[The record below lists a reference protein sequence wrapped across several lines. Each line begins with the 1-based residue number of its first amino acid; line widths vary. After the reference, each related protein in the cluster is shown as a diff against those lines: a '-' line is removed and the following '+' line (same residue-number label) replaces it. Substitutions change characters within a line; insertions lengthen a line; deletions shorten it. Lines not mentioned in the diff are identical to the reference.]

1 MTLSPSARKVQA
13 LLEARGFPHL
23 KVVELKASTRTA
35 LEAAR
40 AVGAEVGQ
48 IVKSLVFVGER
59 GAYLFL
65 VSGKNRL
72 DPKKA
77 EKALREALRRATP
90 EEVRALTGF
99 AIGGV
104 PPVAPL
110 PAFLDEDLLAYPRL
124 WAAGGTP
131 RALFALTPEELLQ
144 LTGAKPLDLK
154 EEGWGSSAKTPT

>member
-1 MTLSPSARKVQA
+1 MSLSPSAAKVQKA
-13 LLEARGFPHL
+13 LEARGFGHL
-23 KVVELKASTRTA
+23 RVEELPTPTRTA
-35 LEAAR
+35 QEAAE

-72 DPKKA
+72 DLRKA
-77 EKALREALRRATP
+77 EALVGEPLRQATP

-104 PPVAPL
+104 PPVGHKVAL
-110 PAFLDEDLLAYPRL
+110 PAFLDQDLLAYRQV
-124 WAAGGTP
+124 WGAGGTP
-131 RALFALTPEELLQ
+131 KALFALTPKELLA
-144 LTGAKPLDLK
+144 LTHAHVADLK
-154 EEGWGSSAKTPT
+154 EA

>member
-1 MTLSPSARKVQA
+1 MPDKRLSASAERVAQ
-13 LLEARGFPHL
+13 LLRERGFGHL
-23 KVVELKASTRTA
+23 EVVELPQSTRTA
-35 LEAAR
+35 QEAAQ

-48 IVKSLVFVGER
+48 IVKSLVLMGSR
-59 GAYLFL
+59 GGYLFL

-72 DPKKA
+72 DLAKA
-77 EKALREALRRATP
+77 GRAAGEEVRMASP

-110 PAFLDEDLLAYPRL
+110 PAFLDQDLLAYPLL

-131 RALFALTPEELLQ
+131 RALFALTPEELLRLSRAQ
-144 LTGAKPLDLK
+144 PVDLRL
-154 EEGWGSSAKTPT
+154 

>member
-1 MTLSPSARKVQA
+1 MSLSPSAAKVQRA
-13 LLEARGFPHL
+13 LEARGYGHL
-23 KVVELKASTRTA
+23 RVVELEASTRTA
-35 LEAAR
+35 PEAAR

-72 DPKKA
+72 DLGKA
-77 EKALREALRRATP
+77 EGLVGEALRPATP

-104 PPVAPL
+104 PPVGHTTPL

-124 WAAGGTP
+124 FAAAGTP
-131 RALFALTPEELLQ
+131 RALFPLTPEELLG
-144 LTGAKPLDLK
+144 LTGARVADLK
-154 EEGWGSSAKTPT
+154 EA

>member
-1 MTLSPSARKVQA
+1 MTLSPSAQRVQEA
-13 LLEARGFPHL
+13 LKGLGFPHL
-23 KVVELKASTRTA
+23 RVVELPASTRTA
-35 LEAAR
+35 EEAAR

-48 IVKSLVFVGER
+48 IVKSLVFVGEG

-72 DPKKA
+72 DLGKA
-77 EKALREALRRATP
+77 QALVGSPLRRATP

-104 PPVAPL
+104 PPVGHATPL
-110 PAFLDEDLLAYPRL
+110 PAFLDEDLTTYQRV

-131 RALFALTPEELLQ
+131 NALFALTPEELLA
-144 LTGAKPLDLK
+144 LTGAQVADLK
-154 EEGWGSSAKTPT
+154 EA

>member
-1 MTLSPSARKVQA
+1 MSLSPSAAKVQKA
-13 LLEARGFPHL
+13 LEVQGFGHL
-23 KVVELKASTRTA
+23 RVEELPTSTRSA
-35 LEAAR
+35 QEAAE

-72 DPKKA
+72 DLRKA
-77 EKALREALRRATP
+77 QALVGEPLRQATP
-90 EEVRALTGF
+90 EEVRALTGY

-104 PPVAPL
+104 PPVGHDTPL
-110 PAFLDEDLLAYPRL
+110 PAFLDQDLLFYPRV

-131 RALFALTPEELLQ
+131 KALFSLTPEELLA
-144 LTGAKPLDLK
+144 LTRAQVADLR
-154 EEGWGSSAKTPT
+154 EV